1 MQFFKIFWVK
11 LDSLRNSEVNCVP
24 IPSDVLN
31 INRYFQPPQK
41 IECLCKR
48 QMICKIESVAGILS
62 LL

>member
-24 IPSDVLN
+24 ISSDVLN

-41 IECLCKR
+41 DRMFMQKTNDL
-48 QMICKIESVAGILS
+48 
-62 LL
+62 

>member
-41 IECLCKR
+41 DRMFMQKTNDL
-48 QMICKIESVAGILS
+48 
-62 LL
+62 